1 MNSTILAVLAI
12 VAAPFG
18 SVITIVIQ
26 GILNK
31 KKDVVD
37 IQHKILNDLYVEIGR
52 LQESVERLRENEQQ
66 FIEREQ
72 QLLSRIA
79 YLENENKVQAS
90 EIDKL
95 KKELDFY
102 VKRNIN

>member
-1 MNSTILAVLAI
+1 MSTTILAILAI
-12 VAAPFG
+12 IAAPLG
-18 SVITIVIQ
+18 SVITIIIQ
-26 GILNK
+26 GLLNK

-52 LQESVERLRENEQQ
+52 LQESVSRLRENEEQ

-79 YLENENKVQAS
+79 YLENENKEQAS
-90 EIDKL
+90 EINML
-95 KKELDFY
+95 KKELNFY
-102 VKRNIN
+102 VKRNLN

>member
-1 MNSTILAVLAI
+1 MTTTFLGILAITAAPLGSIATIL
-12 VAAPFG
+12 
-18 SVITIVIQ
+18 IQ
-26 GILNK
+26 SLINK

-52 LQESVERLRENEQQ
+52 LQESVERLRENEQS

-79 YLENENKVQAS
+79 YLESENKIQAS

-95 KKELDFY
+95 KKELEFY
-102 VKRNIN
+102 VKKNIN